1 MDENRTRLGFGRDRA
16 FVPTPN
22 VRNPNMLVEAEA
34 FSHHLGNFED
44 AVRTYHRR
52 VQGFVR
58 GLLPLLD
65 SNLPRVWLSVDE
77 ASGLAEPLRPSISH
91 GHPSRVGG
99 DFDTESLHR
108 HLDRLDRG
116 IQEEVLL
123 PLRRWQEGLA
133 VAKERMRSLDRLRKE
148 VDGQRRKAEKKF
160 SRSEAKLRKAYL
172 GAGYGTSSSDDDDD
186 DIVPRGRL
194 LEDYHR
200 LALHTERQLRAL
212 LESYEDQERLVW
224 EQLSGLVTDAAWLES
239 YAAATM
245 LKVKE
250 AFQGVAMALGASKQ
264 PLPAYRAGAYAHA
277 AASTSVGRYG
287 DIGEHTGLIA
297 QMSPRAVELAR
308 GGAPRATSVLP
319 YTPLRAKKGLA
330 TPLLVAAAAP
340 HGHAQRALARE
351 DVPELEVGA
360 SGLPLHALPASVRHR
375 ALREVEAAMSVP
387 GTVPSAATAGSSS
400 RMTTTTGTTSA
411 LAPPSTTRGITHP
424 TAAAATSPMSTAA
437 AHTAPMTPSGA
448 AARPRSATAATAS
461 PTAYGTES
469 ATSSAIREPSL
480 KLAEP
485 AGNAGGSFPA
495 SSGGLQGE
503 AVRDAA
509 AVGRGSGSTAPFG
522 HLAGEER
529 YDERY
534 NASSAGE
541 GFGAKTAVGS
551 DNVLDSFASPVKAA
565 GAGGLAGTGLAG
577 TGTVAGAG
585 AGDVGV
591 AAESAHM
598 GTGGHSI
605 NGVGAAAATG
615 GHGMATAALH
625 EADLAAADEPA
636 LAASTSPT
644 AAADTADNTAA
655 LEAELAMPRAA
666 ATTSSSSSHYEA
678 ARPTTPGG
686 SSITDAIRA
695 EISRG
700 STPRHSMSFEP
711 AAAAATSPAYAP
723 AAFNATH
730 TGTAHMAGGASPL
743 AGGGTGEE
751 EEFVDARS
759 TAPSSRTSSMSYEP
773 HGTEHRSTAAG
784 APWSPVSNVAGLSK
798 QQQQQQVHDARW
810 QWRFGRSGSGSSS
823 SSSSWRAAC
832 TDSCSD
838 AAAVR
843 CLGRFGSGSSSS
855 SSSSSSSR
863 WEVCRAWSKGLA
875 ASAPEGW
882 RQLLLPQQQQPL
894 MGYMQ
899 EQQQQVDGLTGLC
912 NEAAAA
918 KEAWQWWRR
927 HQQQ

>member
-148 VDGQRRKAEKKF
+148 VDGQRRKADKKF
-160 SRSEAKLRKAYL
+160 SRSEAKLRKAYM
-172 GAGYGTSSSDDDDD
+172 GAGYGSTSSSSDDDDD

-224 EQLSGLVTDAAWLES
+224 EQLSGLVTDAAWLESYAAATMLKVKEAFQLSGLVTDAAWLES

-340 HGHAQRALARE
+340 TGHAQRALARE

-360 SGLPLHALPASVRHR
+360 SGLPLHALSASVRHR
-375 ALREVEAAMSVP
+375 ALREVEAA
-387 GTVPSAATAGSSS
+387 
-400 RMTTTTGTTSA
+400 
-411 LAPPSTTRGITHP
+411 I
-424 TAAAATSPMSTAA
+424 
-437 AHTAPMTPSGA
+437 
-448 AARPRSATAATAS
+448 
-461 PTAYGTES
+461 
-469 ATSSAIREPSL
+469 
-480 KLAEP
+480 
-485 AGNAGGSFPA
+485 
-495 SSGGLQGE
+495 
-503 AVRDAA
+503 
-509 AVGRGSGSTAPFG
+509 TAPFG

-605 NGVGAAAATG
+605 NGVGAATATG
-615 GHGMATAALH
+615 GHGMASAALH

-644 AAADTADNTAA
+644 AADTADNTAA

-666 ATTSSSSSHYEA
+666 ATSSSSSHYET

-723 AAFNATH
+723 AAFNAPH

-759 TAPSSRTSSMSYEP
+759 TAPSSRTSSMGYEP

-784 APWSPVSNVAGLSK
+784 APWSPVSNVTGLSK
-798 QQQQQQVHDARW
+798 QQQQQQVGGMH
-810 QWRFGRSGSGSSS
+810 
-823 SSSSWRAAC
+823 
-832 TDSCSD
+832 
-838 AAAVR
+838 
-843 CLGRFGSGSSSS
+843 
-855 SSSSSSSR
+855 
-863 WEVCRAWSKGLA
+863 GLV
-875 ASAPEGW
+875 
-882 RQLLLPQQQQPL
+882 Q
-894 MGYMQ
+894 
-899 EQQQQVDGLTGLC
+899 
-912 NEAAAA
+912 
-918 KEAWQWWRR
+918 
-927 HQQQ
+927 